1 MQTLKDPTDVTLDEY
16 VSDRFLCSGGS
27 SVYEYS
33 ISCKG
38 LDSHCIIATTVWPT
52 WDLHLV
58 TGCLFFY
65 RWLWW
70 IPVPAKKKALLS
82 GQQILLLKKASM
94 QTVRS
99 ESHGHSLLFYLQG
112 GGTELGHNGCMQPSQ
127 HSSGNEQEG
136 QAASGC
142 SRFSHRPVQ
151 DNAMAEGASWGGD
164 PVPAWP

>member
-1 MQTLKDPTDVTLDEY
+1 MQTLRDPTDVTLDEY

-27 SVYEYS
+27 SGYEYS

-52 WDLHLV
+52 WELHLV

-65 RWLWW
+65 RRLWW

-82 GQQILLLKKASM
+82 GQQFYCLKKPLCKQRCQNHM
-94 QTVRS
+94 DI
-99 ESHGHSLLFYLQG
+99 SLLFYLQG

-127 HSSGNEQEG
+127 HSSGNGQEG
-136 QAASGC
+136 QAASWC
-142 SRFSHRPVQ
+142 SRLSHRRVQ
-151 DNAMAEGASWGGD
+151 DNAVAEGAPGGGD